1 MIEKQEPVAWTD
13 KYGEDFCHKSTNYFN
28 VPLYS
33 APQSCPECEKLKAAR
48 DELAAHL
55 TQTQQELFLTKGS
68 LLVRNKQLEEANIQL
83 VKLQDTLSE
92 TEAYCKRKD
101 TTIDLLKQ
109 RLETMYE

>member
-1 MIEKQEPVAWTD
+1 MI
-13 KYGEDFCHKSTNYFN
+13 
-28 VPLYS
+28 
-33 APQSCPECEKLKAAR
+33 EKLKAELDLTKTLAQQSNQDHLNARLDYQGEIIGLKAER

-68 LLVRNKQLEEANIQL
+68 LMVRDRQLEEANKQL
-83 VKLQDTLSE
+83 AKLQDTLNE

-101 TTIDLLKQ
+101 ITIDLLKQ